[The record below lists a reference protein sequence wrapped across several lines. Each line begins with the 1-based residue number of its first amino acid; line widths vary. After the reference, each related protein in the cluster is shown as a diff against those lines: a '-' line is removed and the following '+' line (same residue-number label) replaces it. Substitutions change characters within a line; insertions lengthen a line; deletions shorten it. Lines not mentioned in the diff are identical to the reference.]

1 VSTPPG
7 GGGLRTET
15 CDLFEHLVA
24 LVDARLRPHLGE
36 QRAGVAE
43 RLFRRG
49 VAERREAAPL
59 TKHGVRMLETAS
71 KRAETFH
78 RLAERRLG
86 DPVLAAA
93 LQHVCLRRRAQ
104 R

>member
-1 VSTPPG
+1 
-7 GGGLRTET
+7 
-15 CDLFEHLVA
+15 
-24 LVDARLRPHLGE
+24 
-36 QRAGVAE
+36 
-43 RLFRRG
+43 
-49 VAERREAAPL
+49 
-59 TKHGVRMLETAS
+59 MLETAS
-71 KRAETFH
+71 KRAETFR